1 MTKFQILDT
10 GKRKGQMQKQD
21 FARRTMHFGLR
32 TIHLVES
39 LPNSQAARVIGNQL
53 LRAGTAVGA
62 NYRSALRG
70 RSRADFIAKM
80 GIVEEECDEAL
91 YWMQMLIA
99 AGIVKPSRLS
109 ALMKEAD
116 EIIAIV
122 VSSIQTARARKNSPK
137 SDFRNP
143 K

>member
-1 MTKFQILDT
+1 
-10 GKRKGQMQKQD
+10 MQKQD
-21 FARRTMHFGLR
+21 FAKRTMQFGLR
-32 TIHLVES
+32 IIRVVES
-39 LPNSQAARVIGNQL
+39 LPNLQTARVIGNQL

-70 RSRADFIAKM
+70 RSRADFVAKM

-91 YWMQMLIA
+91 YWMQMLIE
-99 AGIVKPSRLS
+99 AGIVKASRLS
-109 ALMKEAD
+109 ELLREAN

-122 VSSIQTARARKNSPK
+122 VSSIRTARAGKGSPK
-137 SDFRNP
+137 SDLRNP

>member
-1 MTKFQILDT
+1 
-10 GKRKGQMQKQD
+10 MQKQD
-21 FARRTMHFGLR
+21 FAKRTMQFGLR
-32 TIHLVES
+32 IIRVVES
-39 LPNSQAARVIGNQL
+39 LPNLQTARVIGKQL

-70 RSRADFIAKM
+70 RSRADFVAKM

-91 YWMQMLIA
+91 YWMQMLIE
-99 AGIVKPSRLS
+99 AGIVKASRLS
-109 ALMKEAD
+109 ELLREAN

-122 VSSIQTARARKNSPK
+122 VSSIRTARAGKGSPK
-137 SDFRNP
+137 SDLRNP

>member
-1 MTKFQILDT
+1 
-10 GKRKGQMQKQD
+10 MQKKD

-32 TIHLVES
+32 TIRLVES

-70 RSRADFIAKM
+70 KSRADFIAKM

-91 YWMQMLIA
+91 YWMQMLIE
-99 AGIVKPSRLS
+99 AGIVKRSRLS
-109 ALMKEAD
+109 ELMSEAD

-122 VSSIQTARARKNSPK
+122 VSSIRTARARNNSPK
-137 SDFRNP
+137 SGFRNP

>member
-1 MTKFQILDT
+1 
-10 GKRKGQMQKQD
+10 MQ
-21 FARRTMHFGLR
+21 FGLR
-32 TIHLVES
+32 VIHLVES
-39 LPNSQAARVIGNQL
+39 LPNSRTGRVIGNQL

-70 RSRADFIAKM
+70 KSRADFIAKM

-99 AGIVKPSRLS
+99 ADVVKKSRLLE
-109 ALMKEAD
+109 LMKEAD

-122 VSSIQTARARKNSPK
+122 VSSIKTARARNNSPK
-137 SDFRNP
+137 SGFRNP